1 MKKRVFT
8 LKNAMA
14 LLMLATIATSC
25 KKNQDETNLADSAN
39 SQALSRKGT
48 AAKPVYELV
57 WSDDFTGGK
66 LDSTKWTVVKGN
78 QHVNNELQAYS
89 ADALSFSDRGGLYI
103 QTSKIATDGQAYTSG
118 KITTAGKFSFQ
129 YGRIEARISNANAAG
144 LTSEFTLQGID
155 YPVAGMPKSGEID
168 IMQHKNNDTK
178 IYGGIQWDNEG
189 YAVFR
194 GTTVSYP
201 STFTIYAVEW
211 DTKEIRYYVENV
223 LYQTV
228 NIADNVNSTE
238 EFHKPFFIN
247 LNVTVGGNFAGDI
260 IAPYL
265 PISTGVS
272 YVKVYKLAGSK

>member
-1 MKKRVFT
+1 MKKKVFT
-8 LKNAMA
+8 LRNAAA

-25 KKNQDETNLADSAN
+25 KKNQDETNQLDSAT
-39 SQALSRKGT
+39 SLSRKGT

-66 LDSTKWTVVKGN
+66 LDSTKWSVVTGN
-78 QHVNNELQAYS
+78 QHVNNELQAYTS
-89 ADALSFSDRGGLYI
+89 DAVSVGNSGRLYI
-103 QTSKIATDGQAYTSG
+103 ATSKITSDGQAYTSG

-129 YGRIEARISNANAAG
+129 YGRIEAMISNPNAAG

-155 YPVAGMPKSGEID
+155 HPTVGMPKSGEID
-168 IMQHKNNDTK
+168 IMQHRNNETQ

-194 GTTVSYP
+194 GTAVSQP
-201 STFTIYAVEW
+201 SQPQLYAVEW
-211 DTKEIRYYVENV
+211 DTKEIRYYVSGK

-228 NIADNVNSTE
+228 SIADGVNSTE

-247 LNVTVGGNFAGDI
+247 LDVTVGGNFAGDN

-265 PISTGVS
+265 PINTGFY
-272 YVKVYKLAGSK
+272 YVKVYKLKGSK